1 MSESLEHL
9 KNFLEEGLDT
19 QKKVLCGYQVL
30 GLQGAE
36 PARKYVCEVLSQ

>member
-19 QKKVLCGYQVL
+19 QKKAMYGYQVL

-36 PARKYVCEVLSQ
+36 PACK